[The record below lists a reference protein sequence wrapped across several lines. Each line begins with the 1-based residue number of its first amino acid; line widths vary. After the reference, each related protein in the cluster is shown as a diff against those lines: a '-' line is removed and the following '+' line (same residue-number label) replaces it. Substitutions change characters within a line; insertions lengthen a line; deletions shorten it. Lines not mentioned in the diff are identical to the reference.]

1 MKVMK
6 WMSFL
11 VVAFLGATV
20 GLIAKSPA
28 CANEKANFAKN
39 KSPSSL
45 PVTQATSR
53 KAVKKEAIDLASLL
67 TPKSS
72 GITRSWER
80 EEEAARSLERARK
93 FKSMG
98 APIEDVC
105 VRFEAT
111 RCVEYAL
118 DGFYKSLDALD
129 KGERQ
134 SDVVITAMGN
144 SLIAADGIVGRVRK
158 RFQERFKN
166 GGKGLLYADRIGDYG
181 LRDRC
186 GRAPAEHWKAFNLG
200 MGKFGAHPYGMS
212 AMQHVSTR
220 KGART
225 RFTLGEEKSAT
236 LFSYD
241 AKNAPAIDVVFSG
254 VEKTIRVEPKEGF
267 KTTKIDIPDGAK
279 AMTLV
284 AQGSN
289 AVVQGIA
296 TDDKTHGVVLDT
308 IGIPAI
314 DARRFMRSDADIFEA
329 QLKSRAPE
337 LTMIMLGGVENRRVS
352 WRKYSFE
359 SVDKN
364 LRDLIDRVQ
373 SARPNASCLVVG
385 PIDATYGPLDE
396 KVFGRP
402 FQRYKPRAELFVTN
416 KLQRAIAFEKGCA
429 YYDQLASMGGS
440 GTLKRWD
447 KAGLMWKDLVH
458 PRTKG
463 LNLLGDLLT
472 EAIRNH
478 YLDRAMA
485 KMPSS
490 AEGVRLKNA
499 DALLETLDLS
509 SFGLSHCSSDLAL
522 GFAAEANER
531 FEGLCEKTRKPAQ
544 RILLSGNQVC
554 FNERCATLSSE
565 KDFAHASEKQKG
577 ALMALAFTKAIDAN
591 QKVNAM
597 LKAEVARKRVA
608 LYQKKKSPKK
618 EK

>member
-1 MKVMK
+1 
-6 WMSFL
+6 
-11 VVAFLGATV
+11 
-20 GLIAKSPA
+20 
-28 CANEKANFAKN
+28 
-39 KSPSSL
+39 
-45 PVTQATSR
+45 
-53 KAVKKEAIDLASLL
+53 
-67 TPKSS
+67 
-72 GITRSWER
+72 
-80 EEEAARSLERARK
+80 
-93 FKSMG
+93 
-98 APIEDVC
+98 
-105 VRFEAT
+105 
-111 RCVEYAL
+111 
-118 DGFYKSLDALD
+118 
-129 KGERQ
+129 
-134 SDVVITAMGN
+134 
-144 SLIAADGIVGRVRK
+144 LIAADGIVGRVRK

-166 GGKGLLYADRIGDYG
+166 GGKGLLYADRISDYG

-186 GRAPAEHWKAFNLG
+186 GRAPAGHWKAFNLG

-254 VEKTIRVEPKEGF
+254 VEKSIRVEPKEGF

-279 AMTLV
+279 TMTLV

-308 IGIPAI
+308 VGIPAI

-337 LTMIMLGGVENRRVS
+337 LTMM
-352 WRKYSFE
+352 
-359 SVDKN
+359 
-364 LRDLIDRVQ
+364 
-373 SARPNASCLVVG
+373 
-385 PIDATYGPLDE
+385 
-396 KVFGRP
+396 
-402 FQRYKPRAELFVTN
+402 
-416 KLQRAIAFEKGCA
+416 GCA

-447 KAGLMWKDLVH
+447 KVGLMWKDLVH

-490 AEGVRLKNA
+490 TEGVRLKNA